1 MSGIQISDISE
12 IAHHLF
18 ENLYLYYTFIIEYNK
33 FSNILVHTQNR
44 LGECCRTFIN
54 SHKFTIVVSYLLPF
68 LIARLYILYRTTTD

>member
-33 FSNILVHTQNR
+33 FSNILVHTQN
-44 LGECCRTFIN
+44 
-54 SHKFTIVVSYLLPF
+54 
-68 LIARLYILYRTTTD
+68 